1 MDLYVLNRQ
10 SSKRI
15 ESFQKQLLNR
25 KVQPLDWIHQK
36 VLLDLYQMGGV
47 IELRNQEWSLNQS
60 FSWIAIDNPG
70 GHYAKPAHED
80 FTSAFKTTMKPL
92 EIEKK

>member
-1 MDLYVLNRQ
+1 
-10 SSKRI
+10 
-15 ESFQKQLLNR
+15 
-25 KVQPLDWIHQK
+25 
-36 VLLDLYQMGGV
+36 MGGV
-47 IELRNQEWSLNQS
+47 TALPNQECALNQS